1 MLLCSELGLH
11 NVLLE
16 GNSQVV
22 VKAIDS
28 REEIWVDFGRLVM
41 DTREIL
47 YRDSSWSIVFT
58 YREANNVAD
67 TLAKLVLDFLEE
79 RVWI

>member
-28 REEIWVDFGRLVM
+28 REEIWVDLGSLAM

-47 YRDSSWSIVFT
+47 Y
-58 YREANNVAD
+58 
-67 TLAKLVLDFLEE
+67 
-79 RVWI
+79 